1 MVTNLIKARQQK
13 VLESRKNNTKIP
25 LASKLALNYDKVED
39 EEGKTIFGVRFY
51 DGLTVKPRK
60 GHIGGLL
67 AGPGVGKST
76 TSGIMIGDFLKDERN
91 KGFACVVS
99 LELTKDET
107 LEIMMKSFG
116 EEYPELLERL
126 LIVDCYGDDGKD
138 KDMSVQ
144 DIKMELLN
152 IQRELGESIDFI
164 IIDHFHETFNN
175 GSTDF
180 NPVAKAYKGLAM
192 EVDAYV
198 LLPSQTTKDKGC
210 GDIPVPKN
218 GCYGCSKYENLCSH
232 ILTIFQPLLRVQ
244 NDCDLKAL
252 GWQLSKIRW
261 KRGDKDRTREGINYV
276 YKYVP
281 EEENFLDLN
290 NDEIFKFQMYYD
302 KVLEL
307 RENEEKKKSYT
318 FDLSTIIKGKD
329 GKEVRLTK
337 IVGNSQSE

>member
-1 MVTNLIKARQQK
+1 MDFKAKRKLEIK
-13 VLESRKNNTKIP
+13 RKLP
-25 LASKLALNYDKVED
+25 LASELAQNYDKVED
-39 EEGKTIFGVRFY
+39 EIGKTIFGIRFY
-51 DGLTVKPRK
+51 EGLTVKPRK

-76 TSGIMIGDFLKDERN
+76 TSGVMVRDFLLDDRN
-91 KGFACVVS
+91 KGYVAVIS
-99 LELTKDET
+99 LELTKHET
-107 LEIMMKSFG
+107 LEPIMKSVG
-116 EEYPELLERL
+116 NEYPEKLEK
-126 LIVDCYGDDGKD
+126 LIIIDCYDDEGKD
-138 KDMSVQ
+138 KDMTVQ

-152 IQRELGESIDFI
+152 IQRELGESIDFVI
-164 IIDHFHETFNN
+164 VDHFHETFNN

-192 EVDAYV
+192 ELDAFV

-244 NDCDLKAL
+244 NECDLKAL

-261 KRGDKDRTREGINYV
+261 KRGDKDKTKEGINYV

-281 EEENFLDLN
+281 DEENFEELTPN
-290 NDEIFKFQMYYD
+290 EKFTFQMYYE

-307 RENEEKKKSYT
+307 RDNEEKKKSYT

-329 GKEVRLTK
+329 GKEVKLTK
-337 IVGNSQSE
+337 IIGGKEEDS